1 MVRTKGDLCGL
12 TVRTEAEYG
21 IVNASGTSAYAGTT
35 LTLTDRS
42 EKTEEGIE
50 QCGSRVDADTMVIS
64 TSTGY
69 SATFNH
75 VRDQGWEEWIVRAIG
90 ALTGVQRELPSFDT
104 AIRIDPST
112 VHLWTGCRVDTLG
125 ISAASPGA
133 KLEFSVGTV
142 ARWHTKTPF
151 QDSDG
156 DTIIMDTVPIPT
168 GIPITFNRPW
178 EYSTNGTTFT
188 KIPAKAFNLSIS
200 NALASD
206 PGISDEDGTGYGLEA
221 GEGSAAQDC
230 TITLDL
236 TITSKDNTWDD
247 LRMALT
253 KGMTF
258 RTVIDGHTVTLTG
271 CSLGLSNPDRSQGQY
286 DETIAVTALDMSVV

>member
-12 TVRTEAEYG
+12 TVRTESVYG
-21 IVNASGTSAYAGTT
+21 EVNASGTSVYAGTT
-35 LTLTDRS
+35 LTLSDGS

-69 SATFNH
+69 NATFNM
-75 VRDQGWEEWIVRAIG
+75 VRNQDWEDWIERAVG
-90 ALTGVQRELPSFDT
+90 GLSGVQRELPSFDT
-104 AIRIDPST
+104 AVRVDPST
-112 VHLWTGCRVDTLG
+112 VHLWTGCRVNTLG
-125 ISAASPGA
+125 ISAASVGA
-133 KLEFSVGTV
+133 KLEFSVSTM

-151 QDSDG
+151 ADSDG
-156 DTIIMDTVPIPT
+156 TAITMDTVAIPT

-178 EYSTNGTTFT
+178 EYSTDGSQFHR
-188 KIPAKAFNLSIS
+188 IPAKAFSLSIS
-200 NALASD
+200 NNLAAD
-206 PGISDEDGTGYGLEA
+206 PGISDDDGTGYGLEA

-271 CSLGLSNPDRSQGQY
+271 CSLGLAGPDRSQGQY
-286 DETIAVTALDMSVV
+286 DETIAVTALNITVV